1 MFLFVE
7 TYSRVSSTAF
17 QLKGDWSVYLKSSLL
32 LTQSCE
38 ADLLS
43 VRSALTLNAGQMT
56 GEITHNAAA
65 EVGLQSGTSGP
76 KWPPLK
82 NIFQNTKYQLNKESI
97 CSQCCLVS
105 MRTHSLEVSLR
116 RS

>member
-7 TYSRVSSTAF
+7 TCSRVF
-17 QLKGDWSVYLKSSLL
+17 HCLPVEGGMEDWSVYLKSSLP

-43 VRSALTLNAGQMT
+43 VRSALTLNAGQKT

-76 KWPPLK
+76 KLK
-82 NIFQNTKYQLNKESI
+82 HLPEQKVPTE
-97 CSQCCLVS
+97 
-105 MRTHSLEVSLR
+105 
-116 RS
+116 